1 MSTPH
6 IEAQNGDYAET
17 VLLPGDPLRAKYI
30 AENFLTNVKQV
41 NSVRNAF
48 GYTGEYKGHRISV
61 QGSGMGIPSMSIYI
75 NELVRFYGV
84 KTIIR
89 VGSCGGMAPGVKLRD
104 VCLASGSSTDSAVV
118 ANSFAA
124 GVHFAPLADFKLL
137 DTAYHVAKNMGIE
150 PKVGDIF
157 AADRFYNDDIDMEK
171 LADYGVIGTEMESA
185 GLYLLAAKL
194 NFRAL
199 SVLTVS
205 DVLFGSQEK
214 KTAAEREKTFNDMI
228 KISLE
233 TAIAQAD

>member
-157 AADRFYNDDIDMEK
+157 AADRFYNDDIDMKK
-171 LADYGVIGTEMESA
+171 LADYSVIGTEMESA

-194 NFRAL
+194 HFRAL

-205 DVLFGSQEK
+205 DLLFGSQEK
-214 KTAAEREKTFNDMI
+214 TTAAEREKTFNDMI

>member
-104 VCLASGSSTDSAVV
+104 VCLTSGSSTDSAVV

-157 AADRFYNDDIDMEK
+157 AADRFYNDDIDMKK

-194 NFRAL
+194 HFRAL

-205 DVLFGSQEK
+205 DLLFGSQEK
-214 KTAAEREKTFNDMI
+214 TTAAEREKTFNDMI

>member
-48 GYTGEYKGHRISV
+48 GYTGEYEGHRISV

-157 AADRFYNDDIDMEK
+157 AADRFYNDDIDMKK

-194 NFRAL
+194 HFRAL

-205 DVLFGSQEK
+205 DLLFGSQEK
-214 KTAAEREKTFNDMI
+214 TTAAEREKTFNDMI

>member
-157 AADRFYNDDIDMEK
+157 AADRFYNDDIDMKK

-185 GLYLLAAKL
+185 VLYLLAAKL
-194 NFRAL
+194 HFRAL

-205 DVLFGSQEK
+205 DLLFGSQEK
-214 KTAAEREKTFNDMI
+214 TTAAEREKTFNDMI

>member
-104 VCLASGSSTDSAVV
+104 VCLALGSSTDSAVV

-157 AADRFYNDDIDMEK
+157 AADRFYNDDIDMKK

-194 NFRAL
+194 HFRAL

-205 DVLFGSQEK
+205 DLLFGSQEK
-214 KTAAEREKTFNDMI
+214 TTAAEREKTFNDMI

-233 TAIAQAD
+233 TAIVQAD

>member
-157 AADRFYNDDIDMEK
+157 AADRFYNDDIDMKK

-194 NFRAL
+194 HFRAL

-205 DVLFGSQEK
+205 DLLFGSQEK
-214 KTAAEREKTFNDMI
+214 ATAAEREKTFNDMI

>member
-157 AADRFYNDDIDMEK
+157 AADRFYNDYIDMKK

-194 NFRAL
+194 HFRAL

-205 DVLFGSQEK
+205 DLLFGSQEK
-214 KTAAEREKTFNDMI
+214 TTAAEREKTFNDMI

>member
-30 AENFLTNVKQV
+30 AEKFLTNVKQV

-75 NELVRFYGV
+75 KELVRFYGV

-157 AADRFYNDDIDMEK
+157 AADRFYNDDIDMKK

-194 NFRAL
+194 HFRAL

-205 DVLFGSQEK
+205 DLLFGSQEK
-214 KTAAEREKTFNDMI
+214 TTAAEREKTFNDMI

>member
-137 DTAYHVAKNMGIE
+137 DTAYHVAKNMGIG

-157 AADRFYNDDIDMEK
+157 AADRFYNDDIDMKK

-194 NFRAL
+194 HFRAL

-205 DVLFGSQEK
+205 DLLFGSQEK
-214 KTAAEREKTFNDMI
+214 TTAAEREKTFNDMI

>member
-150 PKVGDIF
+150 LKVGDIF
-157 AADRFYNDDIDMEK
+157 AADRFYNDDIDMKK

-194 NFRAL
+194 HFRAL

-205 DVLFGSQEK
+205 DLLFGSQEK
-214 KTAAEREKTFNDMI
+214 TTAAEREKTFNDMI

>member
-41 NSVRNAF
+41 NGVRNAF

-157 AADRFYNDDIDMEK
+157 AADRFYNDDIDMKK

-194 NFRAL
+194 HFRAL

-205 DVLFGSQEK
+205 DLLFGSQEK
-214 KTAAEREKTFNDMI
+214 TTAAEREKTFNDMI

>member
-157 AADRFYNDDIDMEK
+157 AADRFYNDDIDMKE

-194 NFRAL
+194 HFRAL

-205 DVLFGSQEK
+205 DLLFGSQEK
-214 KTAAEREKTFNDMI
+214 TTAAEREKTFNDMI

>member
-48 GYTGEYKGHRISV
+48 GYTGKYKGHRISV

-157 AADRFYNDDIDMEK
+157 AADRFYNDDIDMKK

-194 NFRAL
+194 HFRAL

-205 DVLFGSQEK
+205 DLLFGSQEK
-214 KTAAEREKTFNDMI
+214 TTAAEREKTFNDMI

>member
-30 AENFLTNVKQV
+30 AENFLTNVKRV

-48 GYTGEYKGHRISV
+48 GYTGEYKDHRISV

-157 AADRFYNDDIDMEK
+157 AADRFYNDDIDMKK

-194 NFRAL
+194 HFRAL

-205 DVLFGSQEK
+205 DLLFGSQEK
-214 KTAAEREKTFNDMI
+214 TTAAEREKTFNDMI

>member
-157 AADRFYNDDIDMEK
+157 AADRFYNDDIDMKK

-194 NFRAL
+194 HCRAL

-205 DVLFGSQEK
+205 DLLFGSQEK
-214 KTAAEREKTFNDMI
+214 TTAAEREKTFNDMI

>member
-61 QGSGMGIPSMSIYI
+61 QGSGMGISSMSIYI

-157 AADRFYNDDIDMEK
+157 AADRFYNDDIDMKK

-194 NFRAL
+194 HFRAL

-205 DVLFGSQEK
+205 DLLFGSQEK
-214 KTAAEREKTFNDMI
+214 TTAAEREKTFNDMI

>member
-157 AADRFYNDDIDMEK
+157 AADRFYNDDIDMKK
-171 LADYGVIGTEMESA
+171 LADYGVIDTEMESA

-194 NFRAL
+194 HFRAL

-205 DVLFGSQEK
+205 DLLFGSQEK
-214 KTAAEREKTFNDMI
+214 TTAAEREKTFNDMI

>member
-150 PKVGDIF
+150 PKVDDIF
-157 AADRFYNDDIDMEK
+157 AADRFYNDDIDMKK

-194 NFRAL
+194 HFRAL

-205 DVLFGSQEK
+205 DLLFGSQEK
-214 KTAAEREKTFNDMI
+214 TTAAEREKTFNDMI

>member
-89 VGSCGGMAPGVKLRD
+89 VGSRGGMAPGVKLRD

-157 AADRFYNDDIDMEK
+157 AADRFYNDDIDMKK

-194 NFRAL
+194 HFRAL

-205 DVLFGSQEK
+205 DLLFGSQEK
-214 KTAAEREKTFNDMI
+214 TTAAEREKTFNDMI

>member
-104 VCLASGSSTDSAVV
+104 VCLASVSSTDSAVV

-157 AADRFYNDDIDMEK
+157 AADRFYNDDIDMKK

-194 NFRAL
+194 HFRAL

-205 DVLFGSQEK
+205 DLLFGSQEK
-214 KTAAEREKTFNDMI
+214 TTAAEREKTFNDMI

>member
-157 AADRFYNDDIDMEK
+157 AADRFYNDDIDMKK

-194 NFRAL
+194 HFRAL

-205 DVLFGSQEK
+205 DLLFGSQEK
-214 KTAAEREKTFNDMI
+214 TTAAERENTFNDMI

-233 TAIAQAD
+233 TAIVQAD

>member
-89 VGSCGGMAPGVKLRD
+89 VGSCGGMAPGEPISP
-104 VCLASGSSTDSAVV
+104 AGPPSA
-118 ANSFAA
+118 
-124 GVHFAPLADFKLL
+124 P
-137 DTAYHVAKNMGIE
+137 
-150 PKVGDIF
+150 
-157 AADRFYNDDIDMEK
+157 
-171 LADYGVIGTEMESA
+171 
-185 GLYLLAAKL
+185 
-194 NFRAL
+194 
-199 SVLTVS
+199 TVS
-205 DVLFGSQEK
+205 TPPAPSPSPAP
-214 KTAAEREKTFNDMI
+214 TT
-228 KISLE
+228 
-233 TAIAQAD
+233 

>member
-75 NELVRFYGV
+75 NELVRFCGV

-157 AADRFYNDDIDMEK
+157 AADRFYNDDIDMKK

-194 NFRAL
+194 HFRAL

-205 DVLFGSQEK
+205 DLLFGSQEK
-214 KTAAEREKTFNDMI
+214 TTAAEREKTFNDMI

>member
-157 AADRFYNDDIDMEK
+157 AADRFYNDDIDMKK

-194 NFRAL
+194 HFRAL

-205 DVLFGSQEK
+205 DLLFGSQEK
-214 KTAAEREKTFNDMI
+214 TTAAERERPLT
-228 KISLE
+228 
-233 TAIAQAD
+233 T

>member
-104 VCLASGSSTDSAVV
+104 VCLASASSTDSAVV

-157 AADRFYNDDIDMEK
+157 AADRFYNDDIDMKK

-194 NFRAL
+194 HFRAL

-205 DVLFGSQEK
+205 DLLFGSQEK
-214 KTAAEREKTFNDMI
+214 TKAAEREKTFNDMI

>member
-157 AADRFYNDDIDMEK
+157 AADRFYNDDIDMKK

-194 NFRAL
+194 HFRAL

-205 DVLFGSQEK
+205 DLLFGSQEK
-214 KTAAEREKTFNDMI
+214 TTAAKREKTFNDMI

-233 TAIAQAD
+233 TAIVQAD

>member
-157 AADRFYNDDIDMEK
+157 AADRFYNDDIDMKK

-194 NFRAL
+194 HFRTL

-205 DVLFGSQEK
+205 DLLFGSQEK
-214 KTAAEREKTFNDMI
+214 TTAAEREKTFNDMI

>member
-61 QGSGMGIPSMSIYI
+61 PSMSIYI

-157 AADRFYNDDIDMEK
+157 AADRFYNDDIDMKK

-194 NFRAL
+194 HFRAL

-205 DVLFGSQEK
+205 DLLFGSQEK
-214 KTAAEREKTFNDMI
+214 TTAAEREKTFNDMI

-233 TAIAQAD
+233 TAIVQAD

>member
-157 AADRFYNDDIDMEK
+157 AADRFYNDDIDMKK

-194 NFRAL
+194 HFRAL

-205 DVLFGSQEK
+205 DLLLGSQEK
-214 KTAAEREKTFNDMI
+214 TTAAEREKTFNDMI